1 MFNGS
6 PLKMMKN
13 ALKMMKNAFIF
24 PLVEALFVFC
34 LEFLVM
40 KKKRLDSKD
49 MFNFKTY
56 DVTTWLTSICCTY
69 NTQHLTN

>member
-34 LEFLVM
+34 LKFLVM

-56 DVTTWLTSICCTY
+56 DVTTWLTSNCCTY
-69 NTQHLTN
+69 NTQYLTN

>member
-24 PLVEALFVFC
+24 PLVEALFFFI
-34 LEFLVM
+34 L
-40 KKKRLDSKD
+40 
-49 MFNFKTY
+49 
-56 DVTTWLTSICCTY
+56 
-69 NTQHLTN
+69 